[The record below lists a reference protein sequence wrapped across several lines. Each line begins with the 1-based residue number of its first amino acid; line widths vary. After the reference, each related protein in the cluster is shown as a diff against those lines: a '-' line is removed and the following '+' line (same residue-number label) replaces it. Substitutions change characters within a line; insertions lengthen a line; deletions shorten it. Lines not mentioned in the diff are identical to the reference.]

1 MSLKHEDIL
10 VCLVC
15 YLTVIWC
22 KGLGASIRIEF
33 GELIYRLTG
42 KRVLPVQESDN
53 IIEILRSALMRLL
66 NEYGPQGNRRFVASR
81 PNDISANT
89 RGTPNLEEELVRL
102 FNDEARRASA
112 DAIAQRLSP
121 LTGYPNISI
130 SVNNRELYYVDVK
143 VTSREQ
149 TGSPRDIYVSPGP
162 VTRFQVESVG
172 TEQVLIFKTRRGNL
186 HVKVKNDAHHIMILC
201 RARRV
206 GQQGNLGQWSLEQ
219 CRIYDIS
226 NLQMRIKIEFNAS
239 FGDLR
244 RELWHS

>member
-1 MSLKHEDIL
+1 
-10 VCLVC
+10 
-15 YLTVIWC
+15 
-22 KGLGASIRIEF
+22 LGASIRITF

-42 KRVLPVQESDN
+42 RRVLPVQESDN
-53 IIEILRSALMRLL
+53 IINILGSALARLL
-66 NEYGPQGNRRFVASR
+66 NEYGPQGNKRFVASR

-102 FNDEARRASA
+102 FNDEARRAGV

-130 SVNNRELYYVDVK
+130 SVNKKELYYVDVK
-143 VTSREQ
+143 VTSRTQ
-149 TGSPRDIYVSPGP
+149 AGSPRDIYVSPGP
-162 VTRFQVESVG
+162 VTESQIESVG
-172 TEQVLIFKTRRGNL
+172 TEQVLSFRTRRGNL
-186 HVKVKNDAHHIMILC
+186 HEKVRNDAYHIIVLC

-206 GQQGNLGQWSLEQ
+206 GQQDNLGQWSLEQ

-226 NLQMRIKIEFNAS
+226 NLQMGVKIEFNAS